1 MVTIITVIIKKV
13 VKESF
18 FLNIFIELNYTKI

>member
-1 MVTIITVIIKKV
+1 MLTIITVIIKKV
-13 VKESF
+13 VKENF

>member
-1 MVTIITVIIKKV
+1 MLTIITVIIKKV